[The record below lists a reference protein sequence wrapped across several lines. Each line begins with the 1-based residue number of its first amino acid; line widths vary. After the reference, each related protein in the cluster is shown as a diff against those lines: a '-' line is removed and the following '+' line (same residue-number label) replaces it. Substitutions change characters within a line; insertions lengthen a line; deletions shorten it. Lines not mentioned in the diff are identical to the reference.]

1 VAELR
6 QNHIRKEQ
14 EILSAT
20 QLPFPIDEHAMPP
33 AYAALTAAY
42 AHAAAFLGSLD
53 TREVA
58 ARAGATALRQMLG
71 GDLPEGPADPA
82 AVIDAVV
89 RGMEP
94 GLLGTSTGRFFG
106 WVIGGALPVGIAADW
121 LASSWDQ
128 NAAAFATSP
137 ASSVVEEV
145 CGAWLKELLGIPSE
159 ASFAFV
165 TGCQMAHATALA
177 AARHRLL
184 AERGIDVESD
194 GLAGAPPLRILTGQT
209 RHESLLRAARLVGI
223 GTRAVAVLPVDA
235 QSRLQLG
242 ALAEALA
249 ASDQPTVVCLQAGD
263 MNTGAFDP
271 FAEACA
277 LARAHGAWVHVDG
290 AFGLWAAASPR
301 LRHLLA
307 GAEGAQ
313 SWATDG
319 HKWLNVPQ
327 DCGYV
332 FIADRDAHRGAFAQT
347 TSFAHAVEDTR
358 RQLEWGPDW
367 SRRTRALPSYA
378 VIRSLGRAGIAAMI
392 DGCCDH
398 ARALTQ
404 GLSELPGV
412 EVLAWPQI
420 NQALVRFL
428 DAEGQ
433 HDARTEAVVARIQD
447 GGITWFGSTTW
458 HGMRAMRISVCDW
471 RTDAGDVAR
480 AIEAVRL
487 ACI

>member
-1 VAELR
+1 MAA
-6 QNHIRKEQ
+6 
-14 EILSAT
+14 LSAA
-20 QLPFPIDEHAMPP
+20 FD
-33 AYAALTAAY
+33 
-42 AHAAAFLGSLD
+42 HAAAFLAGLR
-53 TREVA
+53 TRRVA
-58 ARAGATALRQMLG
+58 ARADAQTLRSALNIALPAFPEDAAT
-71 GDLPEGPADPA
+71 
-82 AVIDAVV
+82 VIGQIARD
-89 RGMEP
+89 MEE

-106 WVIGGALPVGIAADW
+106 WVIGGALPAGIAADW

-128 NAAAFATSP
+128 NAAAYATSP
-137 ASSVVEEV
+137 ASSVIEEV
-145 CGAWLKELLGIPSE
+145 CGAWLKDLLGIPAG

-184 AERGIDVESD
+184 AERGIDVEAD
-194 GLAGAPPLRILTGQT
+194 GLAGAPRLRILTGQT

-223 GTRAVAVLPVDA
+223 GTRAIEILPVDA
-235 QSRLQLG
+235 ESRLRLDSLSAALG
-242 ALAEALA
+242 

-301 LRHLLA
+301 LRGLMA
-307 GAEGAQ
+307 GAEAAQ

-332 FIADRDAHRGAFAQT
+332 FIADRAAHRGAFAQT

-392 DGCCDH
+392 EGCCDH
-398 ARALTQ
+398 ARALTE
-404 GLSELPGV
+404 GLSALPGV

-428 DAEGQ
+428 DADGN
-433 HDARTEAVVARIQD
+433 HDDRTEAVVAKVQAS
-447 GGITWFGSTTW
+447 GEAWFGSTSW
-458 HGMRAMRISVCDW
+458 RGMRAMRISVCDW
-471 RTDAGDVAR
+471 RTDALDVAR
-480 AIEAVRL
+480 AIEAVRV
-487 ACI
+487 ARAG

>member
-1 VAELR
+1 MSS
-6 QNHIRKEQ
+6 
-14 EILSAT
+14 ILSDVGTPPPNCLPLRVAFDHAT
-20 QLPFPIDEHAMPP
+20 AFIDG
-33 AYAALTAAY
+33 
-42 AHAAAFLGSLD
+42 LG
-53 TREVA
+53 TRDVA
-58 ARAGATALRQMLG
+58 ARADAESLRAVLG
-71 GDLPEGPADPA
+71 GVLPAAASDPA
-82 AVIDAVV
+82 AVIEAVA

-137 ASSVVEEV
+137 ASSVIEEV
-145 CGAWLKELLGIPSE
+145 CGAWLKELLGIPAQ

-184 AERGIDVESD
+184 ADRGVDVEAD
-194 GLAGAPPLRILTGQT
+194 GLAGAPRLRILTGQT

-223 GTRAVAVLPVDA
+223 GTRAVEVLPVDEA
-235 QSRLQLG
+235 SRLRLD
-242 ALAEALA
+242 ALAAALA

-271 FAEACA
+271 FVEACV

-307 GAEGAQ
+307 GAEGAH

-332 FIADRDAHRGAFAQT
+332 FIADRAAHHGAFAQV

-358 RQLEWGPDW
+358 RQLEWGPEW

-378 VIRSLGRAGIAAMI
+378 VIRSLGHEGIAAMI
-392 DGCCDH
+392 EGCCDH
-398 ARALTQ
+398 ARALVE
-404 GLSELPGV
+404 GLAALPGV

-420 NQALVRFL
+420 NQGLVRFG
-428 DAEGQ
+428 DSDE
-433 HDARTEAVVARIQD
+433 RTDAVVAAVQA
-447 GGITWFGSTTW
+447 GGEAWFGSTVW
-458 HGMRAMRISVCDW
+458 RGKRVMRISVCDW
-471 RTDAGDVAR
+471 RTAASDVNR
-480 AIEAVRL
+480 AIEAIKKVL
-487 ACI
+487 

>member
-1 VAELR
+1 MTVPSPL
-6 QNHIRKEQ
+6 
-14 EILSAT
+14 
-20 QLPFPIDEHAMPP
+20 QLMPGDDNAMPP
-33 AYAALTAAY
+33 AYAALTAAFS
-42 AHAAAFLGSLD
+42 HAAAFVSGLGE
-53 TREVA
+53 RAVA
-58 ARAGATALRQMLG
+58 ARAAAPALRQKLG
-71 GDLPEGPADPA
+71 GDLPDGPVDPA
-82 AVIDAVV
+82 SVIDSLAD
-89 RGMEP
+89 GMEP
-94 GLLGTSTGRFFG
+94 GLLGTGTGRFFG

-128 NAAAFATSP
+128 NAAAYATSP

-145 CGAWLKELLGIPSE
+145 CGEWLKELLGIPAE

-184 AERGIDVESD
+184 ADRGIDVEVD
-194 GLAGAPPLRILTGQT
+194 GLAGAPRLRILTGQT

-223 GTRAVAVLPVDA
+223 GTNAIESLPVDA
-235 QSRLQLG
+235 QSRLRLD

-249 ASDQPTVVCLQAGD
+249 TGDQPTVVCLQAGD

-271 FAEACA
+271 FAEACV

-307 GAEGAQ
+307 GAEAAH

-332 FIADRDAHRGAFAQT
+332 FIADREAHRGAFAQT
-347 TSFAHAVEDTR
+347 TSFAHAVQDTR

-378 VIRSLGRAGIAAMI
+378 VIRSLGRSGIASMI
-392 DGCCDH
+392 EGCCDH
-398 ARALTQ
+398 ALALTQ
-404 GLSELPGV
+404 GLSALPGV

-428 DAEGQ
+428 DPDGR
-433 HDARTEAVVARIQD
+433 HDQRTEAVVAAVQA
-447 GGITWFGSTTW
+447 GGVAWFGSTTW
-458 HGMRAMRISVCDW
+458 HSMRAMRISVCDW
-471 RTDAGDVAR
+471 RTDASDVER
-480 AIEAVRL
+480 AIAAVRL
-487 ACI
+487 ANV

>member
-1 VAELR
+1 MTPRVPAAALG
-6 QNHIRKEQ
+6 
-14 EILSAT
+14 T
-20 QLPFPIDEHAMPP
+20 DLPGAGMPHG
-33 AYAALTAAY
+33 YAALEVAFD
-42 AHAAAFLGSLD
+42 HAAAFLSGLG
-53 TREVA
+53 TRPVA
-58 ARAGATALRQMLG
+58 AQADAASLRQLLG
-71 GDLPEGPADPA
+71 LGLPEGPTEA
-82 AVIDAVV
+82 ATVIGEVAS
-89 RGMEP
+89 GMEP

-128 NAAAFATSP
+128 NAAAYATSP
-137 ASSVVEEV
+137 ASSIIEEV
-145 CGAWLKELLGIPSE
+145 CGAWLKDLLGIPGD

-184 AERGIDVESD
+184 ADRGFDVEAE
-194 GLAGAPPLRILTGQT
+194 GLAGAPRLRILTGQT
-209 RHESLLRAARLVGI
+209 RHESLLRAARLVGF
-223 GTRAVAVLPVDA
+223 GTRSIETLPVDEG
-235 QSRLQLG
+235 SRLRLD

-263 MNTGAFDP
+263 MNTGAYDP

-301 LRHLLA
+301 LRPLMA
-307 GAEGAQ
+307 GAEGAH

-332 FIADRDAHRGAFAQT
+332 FIADRAAHRGAFAQT

-358 RQLEWGPDW
+358 RQLEWGPEW
-367 SRRTRALPSYA
+367 SRRTRALPTYA
-378 VIRSLGRAGIAAMI
+378 VIRSLGRAGIAALI
-392 DGCCDH
+392 ERCCDH
-398 ARALTQ
+398 AKTLTD
-404 GLSELPGV
+404 GLAALPGV

-420 NQALVRFL
+420 NQALVRFF
-428 DAEGQ
+428 DPEGR
-433 HDARTEAVVARIQD
+433 HDERTEAVVAAVQAS
-447 GGITWFGSTTW
+447 GVAWFGSTTW
-458 HGMRAMRISVCDW
+458 RGKRAMRISVCDW
-471 RTDAGDVAR
+471 RTDKTDVSR
-480 AIEAVRL
+480 AIEAVREAQEGL
-487 ACI
+487 LF

>member
-1 VAELR
+1 
-6 QNHIRKEQ
+6 
-14 EILSAT
+14 
-20 QLPFPIDEHAMPP
+20 MPL
-33 AYAALTAAY
+33 AYAALTEAF
-42 AHAAAFLGSLD
+42 AHAAAFFSSLD
-53 TREVA
+53 ARPIA
-58 ARAGATALRQMLG
+58 ARAEAPALRQLLG
-71 GDLPEGPADPA
+71 GDLPGGPADPA
-82 AVIDAVV
+82 AVIDALA

-128 NAAAFATSP
+128 NAAAYATSP
-137 ASSVVEEV
+137 ASSVLEEV
-145 CGAWLKELLGIPSE
+145 CGAWLKELLGIPAD

-184 AERGIDVESD
+184 ADRGVDVEAD
-194 GLAGAPPLRILTGQT
+194 GLAGAPRLRILTGQT

-223 GTRAVAVLPVDA
+223 GTRAVDVLPVDA
-235 QSRLQLG
+235 QSRLRLD

-249 ASDQPTVVCLQAGD
+249 SSDQPTVVCLQAGD

-271 FAEACA
+271 FEQACA
-277 LARAHGAWVHVDG
+277 LARSHRAWVHVDG

-307 GAEGAQ
+307 GADAAQ

-332 FIADRDAHRGAFAQT
+332 FIADRDAHRGAFAQS
-347 TSFAHAVEDTR
+347 TSFAHAVQDTR

-378 VIRSLGRAGIAAMI
+378 VIRSLGRSGIAAMI
-392 DGCCDH
+392 EGCCDH
-398 ARALTQ
+398 ARALTD
-404 GLSELPGV
+404 GLSALPGV

-428 DAEGQ
+428 DADGR
-433 HDARTEAVVARIQD
+433 HDERTEAIVSRIQAA
-447 GGITWFGSTTW
+447 GVAWFGSTTW

-471 RTDAGDVAR
+471 RTDARDVER
-480 AIEAVRL
+480 AIQAVRL
-487 ACI
+487 ANME

>member
-1 VAELR
+1 MPDGYDPLR
-6 QNHIRKEQ
+6 
-14 EILSAT
+14 
-20 QLPFPIDEHAMPP
+20 
-33 AYAALTAAY
+33 AAFE
-42 AHAAAFLGSLD
+42 HAAAFVSGLGA
-53 TREVA
+53 RPVA
-58 ARAGATALRQMLG
+58 AREEAPALRQLLG
-71 GDLPEGPADPA
+71 GDLPEMPADA
-82 AVIDAVV
+82 SAVIESVV
-89 RGMEP
+89 SGMEP

-121 LASSWDQ
+121 LASCWDQ
-128 NAAAFATSP
+128 NAAAYATSP

-145 CGAWLKELLGIPSE
+145 CGAWLKALLGIPAE

-184 AERGIDVESD
+184 ADRGFDVEAE
-194 GLAGAPPLRILTGQT
+194 GLAGAPRLRILTGQT

-223 GTRAVAVLPVDA
+223 GTRAIEVLPVDA
-235 QSRLQLG
+235 QSRLRLDALG
-242 ALAEALA
+242 EALA
-249 ASDQPTVVCLQAGD
+249 ASDRPTVVCLQAGD

-301 LRHLLA
+301 LRHLLT
-307 GAEGAQ
+307 GAEAAQ

-332 FIADRDAHRGAFAQT
+332 FIADRDAHRGAFAQS

-378 VIRSLGRAGIAAMI
+378 VIRSLGRSGIAAMI
-392 DGCCDH
+392 EGCCDH
-398 ARALTQ
+398 ARALTE
-404 GLSELPGV
+404 GLAALPGV

-428 DAEGQ
+428 DADGR
-433 HDARTEAVVARIQD
+433 HDERTEAVVAKVQA
-447 GGITWFGSTTW
+447 GGVTWFGSTIW

-471 RTDAGDVAR
+471 RTDTGDVAR
-480 AIEAVRL
+480 AVEAVRL
-487 ACI
+487 ACV